1 MVSPTISKT
10 EFRKS
15 NRKHTRKAYAKWKE
29 VGLENIQGKL
39 RPLNN
44 SLVSSLVLHNKKYEH
59 GGRELLGFSREIIKQ
74 STP

>member
-15 NRKHTRKAYAKWKE
+15 NRKHTREAYAKWKE

-44 SLVSSLVLHNKKYEH
+44 SLVLHNKKYEH